1 MSEHDVGVCW
11 LNRLRCCTSDR
22 FGEEGGGVCIHAIR
36 LGTYFETKG
45 FILPR
50 WAVPELSRK
59 SSPFS
64 FSMS

>member
-1 MSEHDVGVCW
+1 MSEHDVGVCC
-11 LNRLRCCTSDR
+11 LNRLSCCTPDR
-22 FGEEGGGVCIHAIR
+22 FGGEGGIHAIR

-64 FSMS
+64 MS